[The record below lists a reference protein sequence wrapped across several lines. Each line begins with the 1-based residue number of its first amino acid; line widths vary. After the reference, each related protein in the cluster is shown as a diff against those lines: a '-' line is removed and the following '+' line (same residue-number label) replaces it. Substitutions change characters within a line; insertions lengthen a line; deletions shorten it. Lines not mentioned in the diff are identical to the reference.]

1 LKKIPL
7 GACSVRRFVGWLG
20 VSLLLLSLSFLF
32 FGRAPYVI
40 DQPGPVFNVLGKTG
54 GKQVITIQDAKSYPV
69 SGQLDALTVQ
79 QVGQPGNE
87 PSWFQVWLAS
97 MDASKSLVPMD
108 EAYPTGVKTS
118 QVFAEDAAMMEAS
131 QQDAQAAAL
140 NYLGID
146 FTSRVY
152 VISMMTDSAATGL
165 IKPGDFIDSVDGLQ
179 VADSSLLRERVQ
191 AWNGK
196 KPLKVGV
203 TSKGVSKVVEVTPTK
218 IEDRFYI
225 GVYVGYKYE
234 FPFKIDVDLGDVGGP
249 SAGSMFALGI
259 IDRLTPGQMVGENH
273 VAGTGTINPDGTVGP
288 IGGIVQKMHA
298 AKNAGATIFLA
309 PSENCEDTVGK
320 IPSGIRVYSIARLKT
335 AVELLTAVKN
345 QTNLSGFA
353 TCSK

>member
-1 LKKIPL
+1 M
-7 GACSVRRFVGWLG
+7 RRFVGWLG
-20 VSLLLLSLSFLF
+20 VALLFVSLSFFF

-40 DQPGPVFNVLGKTG
+40 DQPGPVFNVLGETG
-54 GKQVITIQDAKSYPV
+54 GQAVISVKSAKTYPV
-69 SGQLDALTVQ
+69 SGELDALTVQ
-79 QVGQPGNE
+79 QVGQPGSE

-97 MDASKSLVPMD
+97 MDASKTIVPME
-108 EAYPTGVKTS
+108 EAFPEGVKTS
-118 QVFAEDAAMMEAS
+118 QVFAEDAAMMQAS

-140 NYLGID
+140 NYLGIK

-165 IKPGDFIDSVDGLQ
+165 IKPGDYINSVDGLA
-179 VADSSLLRERVQ
+179 VADSDLLRERVQ
-191 AWNGK
+191 KWDGRA
-196 KPLKVGV
+196 PLKVGI
-203 TSKGVSKVVEVTPTK
+203 TSKGNTSIVEVTPTE
-218 IEDRFYI
+218 IDGRFYI

-249 SAGSMFALGI
+249 SAGSMFAIGM
-259 IDRLTPGQMVGENH
+259 IDRLTPGQLIGENH
-273 VAGTGTINPDGTVGP
+273 VAGTGTIGPDGRVGP
-288 IGGIVQKMHA
+288 IGGILQKMHA

-309 PSENCEDTVGK
+309 PSENCADVVGK
-320 IPSGIRVYSIARLKT
+320 IPEGIKVYSIARLKT